1 MKEVILTYNFTPKIN
16 QKTVPPD
23 KIMLNKYNSFA
34 KTASFKNR
42 KGIMVRK
49 EQLLKN

>member
-1 MKEVILTYNFTPKIN
+1 MAKEILMFNLTPKMN
-16 QKTVPPD
+16 QKTAPPPPD

-42 KGIMVRK
+42 KG
-49 EQLLKN
+49 